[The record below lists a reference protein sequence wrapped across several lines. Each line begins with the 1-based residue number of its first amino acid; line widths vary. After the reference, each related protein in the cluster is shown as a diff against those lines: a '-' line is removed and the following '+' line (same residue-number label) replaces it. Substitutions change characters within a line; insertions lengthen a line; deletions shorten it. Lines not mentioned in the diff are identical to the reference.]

1 MLIQDGFE
9 IVSVYSY
16 AILRGVHTLNTTN
29 NLEFDITTMLSYLVS
44 NHRLCLHWW
53 NKEGSANYVRKPVSV
68 IVCRRNARAP
78 N

>member
-44 NHRLCLHWW
+44 SHRICLHW
-53 NKEGSANYVRKPVSV
+53 
-68 IVCRRNARAP
+68 
-78 N
+78 